1 MNLENIIA
9 VSGMSGLYKVV
20 GQTKNGLV
28 IESLED
34 KKRIPIYAT
43 NKVSALEDICIYT
56 DTEEKPLAAVISGIF
71 SKLEGKEAID
81 FTSPN
86 DKIKAFFEVN
96 MPDYDRDRVYVSD
109 MKKVLR
115 WYNTLH
121 SAGLIIIE
129 DEKKDDGEEKKPVK
143 KAAAKKTTATIKP
156 GAKKAAAPKKAPVR
170 KVAANKKNG

>member
-28 IESLED
+28 VESLED
-34 KKRIPIYAT
+34 KKRTPIYAT

-56 DTEEKPLAAVISGIF
+56 DKEEMPLAKVLTTIF
-71 SKLEGKEAID
+71 TKLDGKEALD
-81 FTSPN
+81 FTSGN
-86 DKIKAFFEVN
+86 DKIKAFFESN

-109 MKKVLR
+109 MKKVVR

-121 SAGLIIIE
+121 AAGLIIIE
-129 DEKKDDGEEKKPVK
+129 EEKKEEDGEKKTAK
-143 KAAAKKTTATIKP
+143 KAAAKKTTTAKKP
-156 GAKKAAAPKKAPVR
+156 TAKKAAPPKKAPVR